1 MLKNLLNRILSPG
14 PAPGPAPSPAP
25 GPVPAPAAAPDDVAA
40 ADALIAEGNAREDAG
55 DAAQAEALYLR
66 AVALAP
72 GHARAHLNLG
82 IVLAARDDLDGAAKA
97 YEQVLAIDP
106 AHPFGNYNY
115 ARLALVRGDLA
126 RAEALVGEALRAKPA
141 FPQAL
146 VVQSNVMDGL
156 GRLGEAVAALEAAL
170 ALQPDDPGAWYN
182 LGLLLQRMG
191 RADEAEPAIRRALAA
206 DPGNTSSLEL
216 LARVLRDQGFAE
228 QALEPLREA
237 NARDP
242 GNWTLRSLELLLM
255 NFADGIP
262 AQALWHRHQA
272 FGADI
277 ERAVPVRFQPPAA
290 RLAAPRRVRVGY
302 LSGDLILHPVPFFLI
317 PVLEHHD
324 RAQVEVFCYSFG
336 QAADGVTRHLRQLAE
351 HWRDAGGM
359 TDAQIADAIHADGI
373 DVLVDLAGHT
383 ERSRPGVFCQR
394 PAPAQV
400 AWLGYLNTTGLT
412 RMDYRLCDARTDPLA
427 LSQPLH
433 TERLLYLPDSQW
445 CYRPMV
451 DTAIDPVA
459 PLERNGFITF
469 GSFNAALKISSRIAR
484 RWGEMLARL
493 PGSRLVVCNTHG
505 LNKRAALL
513 RDIEASG
520 VAADRVEFVPRV
532 GLDKYLGLFNGVD
545 ISLDTF
551 PYGGGTTTL
560 DSLWMG
566 VPVLATTGET
576 PVSRSAASVLQ
587 LLGMDDWVAPDLD
600 AFVDVAVARASDLGT
615 LASLRRELRPRMQAS
630 PITDMPRFVR
640 DLEAAY
646 GRMRDGGPSGSRP

>member
-1 MLKNLLNRILSPG
+1 MFKNLLNRILSPS
-14 PAPGPAPSPAP
+14 PSPSPSP
-25 GPVPAPAAAPDDVAA
+25 GWVPDDVDG
-40 ADALIAEGNAREDAG
+40 ADALIAEGNAREDGG
-55 DAAQAEALYLR
+55 DAAQAEALYRR

-82 IVLAARDDLDGAAKA
+82 IVLAARDDLDGSMKA
-97 YEQVLAIDP
+97 YEQVLAIAP
-106 AHPFGNYNY
+106 ADPFGNYNY

-126 RAEALVGEALRAKPA
+126 RAETLVGEALRAKPG

-146 VVQSNVMDGL
+146 VVQANVMDAL
-156 GRLGEAVAALEAAL
+156 GRLDEAVASLQAAL
-170 ALQPDDPGAWYN
+170 ALQPDDAGAWYN
-182 LGLLLQRMG
+182 LGLLLQRLA

-216 LARVLRDQGFAE
+216 LARVLRDQGFVE
-228 QALEPLREA
+228 QALEPLRDA

-242 GNWTLRSLELLLM
+242 GNWALRSLELLLM

-262 AQALWHRHQA
+262 ADALFRRHQA
-272 FGADI
+272 FGADM
-277 ERAVPVRFQPPAA
+277 ERAVPARFPPPAA
-290 RLAAPRRVRVGY
+290 RLSVPRRLRVGY

-324 RAQVEVFCYSFG
+324 RALVEVFCYSFV
-336 QAADGVTRHLRQLAE
+336 QAEDGITRHLRQLSE
-351 HWRDAGGM
+351 HWRDAATM
-359 TDAQIADAIHADGI
+359 TDAQLADAIHADGI

-383 ERSRPGVFCQR
+383 ERARLGVFCQR

-427 LSQPLH
+427 LSQPVH
-433 TERLLYLPDSQW
+433 TERLVHLPESQW

-451 DTAIDPVA
+451 DTAIEPVA
-459 PLERNGFITF
+459 PFERNGFITF
-469 GSFNAALKISSRIAR
+469 GSFNAALKISSRITR
-484 RWGEMLARL
+484 HWGEAMARL
-493 PGSRLVVCNTHG
+493 PGSRLVVCNAHG
-505 LNKRAALL
+505 SNKRAAMLQDL
-513 RDIEASG
+513 EAAG
-520 VAADRVEFVPRV
+520 VAADRVEFVPRI
-532 GLDKYLGLFNGVD
+532 GLDKYLGLFNRVD

-566 VPVLATTGET
+566 VPVLAATGDT

-587 LLGMDDWVAPDLD
+587 LLGMADWVAPGVDG
-600 AFVDVAVARASDLGT
+600 FVDVAFARASDT
-615 LASLRRELRPRMQAS
+615 VALAALRRELRPRMQAS
-630 PITDMPRFVR
+630 PLTDMPRFVR

-646 GRMRDGGPSGSRP
+646 GRMRDAGSSGSHP